1 MSEASL
7 DPQPANTSATLAS
20 TLRIVLLTLVLL
32 VCGAIAL
39 VIFLMSPLGL
49 PVVMSQAKSLVA
61 NNGATLTTTGDAG
74 SLYSGLSFESLIWTD
89 DVTTI
94 KASRLRADWSLINL
108 LQRELTINELF
119 VDRLDVRLPPSPNKP
134 GPREAITLPDSLALP
149 ISIDVQRA
157 QLRHLSLLPAPPI
170 GAETGAGEVEP
181 EVEPIVFKE
190 LGLSF
195 RYRNST
201 YTVSDIT
208 LTSPWAAV
216 SQGRLALQDSR
227 PYPVDG
233 RLRVA
238 GEVAPVEFDTDI
250 RLFGDL
256 DLLRLSLSGSAIDS
270 PLTAQATLK
279 PLAVSPVN
287 AVDARLESLATN
299 RLNAQAP
306 GALLDL
312 SVRLRSSA
320 DDDVPSG
327 RWRLLA
333 DLKNIDPGVLNEQ
346 RLPLKAARAS
356 IDLADPT
363 VAPVREIQINDVV
376 VSLLASQGEATVLGD
391 ARIDLSKRVN
401 LVGQSLPEASAQ
413 LSVSELDLAVF
424 SNPELQTRLSGQVS
438 LSGNRFEVG
447 LKQLNTKVTASGAAG
462 TVIMDALPGRAA
474 SVQVQGVLTD
484 QQVRLDQASIVVGET
499 SLSAVGS
506 LQAVSPYRWQA
517 DASIASFKPDQW
529 LPNNAP
535 IAQRWRAGILNGELQ
550 ANGTLKPGLDVELSL
565 MLEES
570 RLAGQPLQADV
581 RAGIRFAEQGQLAL
595 IKDLKA
601 RLAFGKNRFSASG
614 SLAESS
620 LLTTG
625 ETSASERS
633 TIDFELNLA
642 QMSALDARIAGRTKL
657 TGAVSGTLAKP
668 VLALTGGARRVR
680 IRPPDGP
687 ASSIGSVTVKA
698 RVPLR
703 LGHEPDARLSLDL
716 RARDLRRAA
725 ERIVTLSTKIEGS
738 VNAHSV
744 DATLNLS
751 GQNTSLKAKGAAD
764 LSENPAWRGTI
775 ESVRSDGR
783 IRIRSKSKA
792 GLSASSSAVN
802 LTDLALVIS
811 GSGINPSIGRIER
824 LSVDLP
830 ETVRA
835 RVVGQLQELPVAQL
849 VSAFR
854 SNPLPSTLNN
864 LRLTS
869 TFDLSGSGADD
880 LTGVLT
886 AKLAE
891 QGAREDK
898 LGLAGTNE
906 ARFEFTD
913 GTVDGDIDLTLPSL
927 GFTRRFTGPS
937 WVVNGQATLAG
948 TVTGQL
954 TDPRY
959 LIRLTASDLSLLQPA
974 LGWRLDRGKLLADI
988 SDRGLNLRALRLRTG
1003 DDGKIEMTGRARILK
1018 ASTLPDLPDGSRPT
1032 LPLDGRFNLNTEQF
1046 VVPIGPGQQLILSG
1060 ETRLFAE
1067 RGRLRWVG
1075 NLMAD
1080 EGLIEI
1086 AGSGAPALPDDVQIV
1101 SAEPAKPA
1109 PTRQA
1114 VGNDEQNQIA
1124 VETALD
1130 ISLGDKLRIMGGGVN
1145 ARLTGKLTLLGQ
1157 LPANPRAQGL
1167 VEIKDGTYQAYSQDL
1182 RIRRGDVRFNGPID
1196 NPALNIEAVRPN
1208 LPVTPGVSIT
1218 GLALS
1223 PRIDLFSDPAMTDA
1237 ETLSW
1242 LVLGVP
1248 IDNAQSGAQSLAL
1261 KEAAS
1266 RIIGQDDGSVS
1277 GGSFSDKLGLDTLGF
1292 GFASDTGQAQGVRDS
1307 GAPTGLPGAGGQT
1320 SASTYQEVVTLGK
1333 KLSDRLSI
1341 SYEQGV
1347 RGLFNL
1353 LRIQYEINQR
1363 LSLRAQ
1369 TGSENAVDLLYFW
1382 SFD

>member
-1 MSEASL
+1 MSEAGL
-7 DPQPANTSATLAS
+7 KPPPVNLAAKLAS
-20 TLRIVLLTLVLL
+20 AMRIVLLTLVLL
-32 VCGAIAL
+32 ACGAIAL

-74 SLYSGLSFESLIWTD
+74 SLLSGLSFESLIWTD
-89 DVTTI
+89 DVTTV
-94 KASRLRADWSLINL
+94 KASRLRADWSLTSL
-108 LQRELTINELF
+108 FQRELTIKELF
-119 VDRLDVRLPPSPNKP
+119 VERLDVRLPPSPDKP
-134 GPREAITLPDSLALP
+134 SPREAITLPESLALP
-149 ISIDVQRA
+149 ISIDVRRA
-157 QLRHLSLLPAPPI
+157 QLRHLVLLPAKP
-170 GAETGAGEVEP
+170 AGVESRSDEP
-181 EVEPIVFKE
+181 EPIVFKE
-190 LGLSF
+190 MGLSF
-195 RYRNST
+195 RYREST
-201 YTVSDIT
+201 YAVSDIS
-208 LTSPWAAV
+208 LTTPWAAV
-216 SQGRLALQDSR
+216 SQAQVAIEDSR
-227 PYPVDG
+227 PYPVNG
-233 RLRVA
+233 RLRVV
-238 GEVAPVEFDTDI
+238 GEVAPVEFDTDV

-256 DLLRLSLSGSAIDS
+256 DLLRLSLNGSVIDS
-270 PLTAQATLK
+270 PASAQATLR
-279 PLAVSPVN
+279 PLAVSPVS
-287 AVDARLESLATN
+287 AVDARLESLATK
-299 RLNAQAP
+299 RLSAQAP
-306 GALLDL
+306 GALLDV
-312 SVRLRSSA
+312 SVRLRTSA
-320 DDDVPSG
+320 NDGAASG

-356 IDLADPT
+356 IELADPT
-363 VAPVREIQINDVV
+363 VAPVRDIQINDVA
-376 VSLLASQGEATVLGD
+376 VSLLASQGEATLLGN
-391 ARIDLSKRVN
+391 ARIDLSERVN
-401 LVGQSLPEASAQ
+401 LVGQSLPAASAE
-413 LSVSELDLAVF
+413 LSVSQLDLAVF
-424 SNPELQTRLSGQVS
+424 SNPELQTRLSGQVA
-438 LSGNRFEVG
+438 LSGNRFEVD
-447 LKQLNTKVTASGAAG
+447 LEQINTKVTASGAAG

-484 QQVRLDQASIVVGET
+484 QLVQLDKASIVVGET
-499 SLSAVGS
+499 SLSATGS
-506 LQAVSPYRWQA
+506 LQAASPHRWHA
-517 DASIASFKPDQW
+517 EASIASFKPNQW
-529 LPNNAP
+529 LPTSAP
-535 IAQRWRAGILNGELQ
+535 IARRWREGVINGQLQ
-550 ANGTLKPGLDVELSL
+550 ANGMLSPGVGLELSL

-570 RLAGQPLQADV
+570 RLAGQPLQADM
-581 RAGIRFAEQGQLAL
+581 RAGISFAEQGHLAL

-601 RLAFGKNRFSASG
+601 RLVLGKNRISASG

-620 LLTTG
+620 LLTTNDVP
-625 ETSASERS
+625 EPENS
-633 TIDFELNLA
+633 TIDFELSLA

-657 TGAVSGTLAKP
+657 TGAVSGSLAKP
-668 VLALTGGARRVR
+668 VLTLTGGARRVR

-687 ASSIGSVTVKA
+687 VSSIGSVTVKA
-698 RVPLR
+698 QVPLR
-703 LGHEPDARLSLDL
+703 LRQQPDDKLSLDL
-716 RARDLRRAA
+716 RARDMRRAA
-725 ERIVTLSTKIEGS
+725 ERIVTLRTRIEGS
-738 VNAHSV
+738 VSAHSV

-764 LSENPAWRGTI
+764 LSEDPSWRGTV

-783 IRIRSKSKA
+783 IRIRSKSRA
-792 GLSASSSAVN
+792 GLSASGSSVD

-824 LSVDLP
+824 MSVDLQ
-830 ETVRA
+830 ETVRTRA
-835 RVVGQLQELPVAQL
+835 VGQLQDLPLAQL

-854 SNPLPSTLNN
+854 ANPLPSTLNN

-869 TFDLSGSGADD
+869 TFDLVGSGTND
-880 LTGVLT
+880 LTGALT
-886 AKLAE
+886 VRLSE

-906 ARFEFTD
+906 ARFEFSD
-913 GTVDGDIDLTLPSL
+913 GTVEGDVDLTLPSL

-954 TDPRY
+954 TNPRY
-959 LIRLTASDLSLLQPA
+959 LIRLSASDLSLLQPA

-988 SDRGLNLRALRLRTG
+988 SNRGLNLRTLRLRTG
-1003 DDGKIEMTGRARILK
+1003 DEGKIEMTGRARILK

-1032 LPLDGRFNLNTEQF
+1032 LPLDGRFNLNTDRF

-1060 ETRLFAE
+1060 ETRLVAE

-1101 SAEPAKPA
+1101 SAEPPKPA

-1114 VGNDEQNQIA
+1114 AGPDEQGQIA

-1157 LPANPRAQGL
+1157 LPASPRAQGL
-1167 VEIKDGTYQAYSQDL
+1167 VEIKDGTYQAYSQNL

-1196 NPALNIEAVRPN
+1196 NPALNIEAIRPD

-1223 PRIDLFSDPAMTDA
+1223 PRIDLFADPAMTDA

-1292 GFASDTGQAQGVRDS
+1292 GFASDTGQAEGVRDS

-1320 SASTYQEVVTLGK
+1320 AASTYQEVVTLGK